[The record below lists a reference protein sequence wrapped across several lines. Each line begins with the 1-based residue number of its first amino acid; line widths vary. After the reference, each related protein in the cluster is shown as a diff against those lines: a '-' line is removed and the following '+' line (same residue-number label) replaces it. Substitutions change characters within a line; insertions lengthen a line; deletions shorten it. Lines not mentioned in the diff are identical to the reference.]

1 VSRVTLAVLISTWCD
16 KGNEMDSKLYR
27 AMTSMLWLAVPL
39 TGLQYWSV
47 WDRLPARVATHFSAV
62 GEPNGWMSP
71 ETSLVF
77 ALALTTSLLLTFTWA
92 LTRVRKPDVLA
103 WSLLAMLYV
112 VMSVLFSINA
122 AVLNYNLYGTALNIT
137 PAIIVVF
144 IAAPVVAAVALVSK
158 RGTELPQRTEVATA
172 EEVHASPALALT
184 FAVLTAAEL
193 FVVTVIPL
201 RGLRFAM
208 ALPTLLLLGA
218 TALAWSGFHYRFT
231 AHGVEISTLGFRL
244 CSIPVQMIKA
254 YAIAPWN
261 PMRGYGVRGIGE
273 RRAYVWGNTGVRIT
287 LSDGEV
293 FLGHREPER
302 IMNDL
307 NAIRQTQKA
316 RENT

>member
-1 VSRVTLAVLISTWCD
+1 
-16 KGNEMDSKLYR
+16 MDSKLYR
-27 AMTSMLWLAVPL
+27 VMTAMLWLAVPV

-47 WDRLPARVATHFSAV
+47 WDRLPARVATHFSAA
-62 GEPNGWMSP
+62 GEPNGWMSR
-71 ETSLVF
+71 ETFLVF
-77 ALALTTSLLLTFTWA
+77 ALALTTFLLLTFTWA
-92 LTRVRKPDVLA
+92 LNRVRKPDVLA

-112 VMSVLFSINA
+112 VMGVLFSINA
-122 AVLNYNLYGTALNIT
+122 AVLNYNLYGRPLNIT
-137 PAIIVVF
+137 PAIIIVFVAALVVT
-144 IAAPVVAAVALVSK
+144 AVALASK
-158 RGTELPQRTEVATA
+158 RGAELPQRTEVATA
-172 EEVHASPALALT
+172 EEVHASPGWALML
-184 FAVLTAAEL
+184 AVLTAAE
-193 FVVTVIPL
+193 VVVVAVIPL

-218 TALAWSGFHYRFT
+218 AALAWSGFHYRFT

-244 CSIPVQMIKA
+244 RSIPVQTIKA

-273 RRAYVWGNTGVRIT
+273 RRAYVWGNTGVCIT